1 MRLAH
6 YPGSFQ
12 IEGGLKASLAM
23 LIAKPPSPHPSPA
36 RGEGAGPARGNGV
49 LFSATEADRA
59 RTPLPSRERGRGEGA
74 FYQDVQ
80 PLTPQDVYR
89 NLMEARAAGCDAFD
103 AHVVASILAISSAEA
118 AEFAQPQTAAAGLSA
133 EQFGALVREFFPKAA
148 AWRLFSP
155 SETVERAADEACL
168 LDLLERCATS
178 REPFEAL
185 LAAMIARRAQRPNHL
200 WQDLGLNNRAELSQ
214 LMTRHF
220 KPLALR
226 NTGDMKWKKFF
237 YRLICADASYT
248 LCTAPSCAECDDF
261 QSCFGEETGELLLAR
276 ARRAAEAG

>member
-1 MRLAH
+1 
-6 YPGSFQ
+6 
-12 IEGGLKASLAM
+12 
-23 LIAKPPSPHPSPA
+23 
-36 RGEGAGPARGNGV
+36 
-49 LFSATEADRA
+49 
-59 RTPLPSRERGRGEGA
+59 
-74 FYQDVQ
+74 
-80 PLTPQDVYR
+80 
-89 NLMEARAAGCDAFD
+89 MEARAPGCDAFD
-103 AHVVASILAISSAEA
+103 AHVAASILAISSGETGG
-118 AEFAQPQTAAAGLSA
+118 FAQPQTAAAGLSSG
-133 EQFGALVREFFPKAA
+133 QFAALVRALFPKAA
-148 AWRLFSP
+148 ACRLFAL

-168 LDLLERCATS
+168 LDLLERCTTA

-200 WQDLGLNNRAELSQ
+200 WQDLGLNNRAELSR

-220 KPLALR
+220 KPLAAR

-261 QSCFGEETGELLLAR
+261 ASCFGEETGVSLLAR